1 MDLSLPSHPDRT
13 PEGHDLDLLR
23 EMLSLSPA
31 ERILRNVRWVT
42 MIERMRAG
50 LAEGI
55 LALERMKESKEP
67 EPGD

>member
-1 MDLSLPSHPDRT
+1 MDLSLPSHTDRT

-55 LALERMKESKEP
+55 LALERMKESKKP